1 MGDMHAEDIMSSY
14 PFWFNKGDNLM
25 LFVCGAQVTVGEV
38 FFFIPNSGFLSLDL
52 DYLLDITS
60 CCLLLLSSLLVFWL
74 QLAVLSFSCS
84 HSHQV
89 VTVLLVH

>member
-14 PFWFNKGDNLM
+14 PLWFNM
-25 LFVCGAQVTVGEV
+25 LFVCGAQVRVGEV

-52 DYLLDITS
+52 DYPLDITS
-60 CCLLLLSSLLVFWL
+60 CCLLLPSSLPVFWL
-74 QLAVLSFSCS
+74 QLTVLSFCCS

-89 VTVLLVH
+89 VIVLLVL